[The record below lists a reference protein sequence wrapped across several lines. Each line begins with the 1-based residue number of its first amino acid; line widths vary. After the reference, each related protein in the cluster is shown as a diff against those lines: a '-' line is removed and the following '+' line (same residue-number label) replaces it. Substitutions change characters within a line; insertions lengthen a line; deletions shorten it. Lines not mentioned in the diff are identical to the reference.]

1 MAQEQKTV
9 VASKR
14 WNIDWRDLL
23 NGAIMAVYGAVG
35 TQIIAIVMEWISSP
49 GWSVN
54 FASLQTTAKGA
65 AAAIAGYLFKKF
77 TERSKI
83 IITNPP
89 QRLVAA
95 VKSGD
100 SDVKVVATIPT
111 KDGVIKMETP
121 LPTKTKS

>member
-35 TQIIAIVMEWISSP
+35 TQIVSIVMEWVSNP

-54 FASLQTTAKGA
+54 LASLQTTAKGA
-65 AAAIAGYLFKKF
+65 AAAIGAYLFKKF

-83 IITNPP
+83 ILTAPP
-89 QRLVAA
+89 QQLVKA

-100 SDVKVVATIPT
+100 VDVKVVASTIPINT
-111 KDGVIKMETP
+111 KQ
-121 LPTKTKS
+121 